1 METALLGGPALQNA
15 VNLSVVTSDG
25 EVALSGSVENTAQAK
40 RAFQVARGVEGVKRV
55 QDKLVRAS
63 KLDMPATPHQSI
75 TIDAPL
81 KGDPIKDNKPPSR

>member
-1 METALLGGPALQNA
+1 MLGDPALRNA

-25 EVALSGSVENTAQAK
+25 EVTLSGSVENTAQAK

-81 KGDPIKDNKPPSR
+81 KGDLIKDNKPPSR